1 MYKIVIFSILSLI
14 TTLLTAQTG
23 TIKHHASGYVNTEE
37 SVEQTTLE
45 LDWLSPSE
53 SEVSKGLVTYTDAI
67 TLKWEARSSQ
77 TFDNIT
83 FEPYVDDRY
92 YRPKQGK
99 MDEVP
104 LKTVSGYGNSGNYR
118 QSYEQKI
125 RLTQYGVY
133 KIDAVLK
140 RNGTIVKRSSVLSVT
155 YKPTPVEPIRLYVL
169 AVGPHFTN
177 LAFTQKDAQDFSKLF
192 KNQENRLYKSVEVQT
207 LVGDNVTSNL
217 VLNQLDIIKKKY
229 LNRELTDKDLVILFF
244 SGHGDYND
252 NNSEKKRKFY
262 INLSLYNPERP
273 EKTGLNWVEIKSA
286 LNEVNCK
293 KMLFIDACK
302 SGTLDPFDLRAKD
315 ADPETLA
322 RAQSEQFGASPG
334 WAIFTSSNAEKSWE
348 HLTWENGAFTEAI
361 QEGLAGGKADADG
374 NKIITI
380 IELND
385 YLAKRVPALIREVAK
400 RETGMQL
407 QYPQLKNPNLDQNM
421 GIYEVR

>member
-1 MYKIVIFSILSLI
+1 MYKIFILLHLALI
-14 TTLLTAQTG
+14 PTVLTAQTV
-23 TIKHHASGYVNTEE
+23 KQRFSAHVNTDEE
-37 SVEQTTLE
+37 VTVTLE
-45 LDWLSPSE
+45 LDWLTPPE
-53 SEVSKGLVTYTDAI
+53 SEVSKGLITYTNVV
-67 TLKWEARSSQ
+67 TFKWEARSTQ
-77 TFDNIT
+77 PLTDIT
-83 FEPYVDDRY
+83 FEPYVNDKY

-99 MDEVP
+99 IDEAP
-104 LKTVSGYGNSGNYR
+104 LKIVSNYGSGGNYR

-125 RLTQYGVY
+125 TFSQYGVY

-177 LAFTQKDAQDFSKLF
+177 LAFTQKDAQDFSQLF

-207 LVGDNVTSNL
+207 LVGDNVTSSV
-217 VLNQLDIIKKKY
+217 VLNQLDIIKRKY
-229 LNRELTDKDLVILFF
+229 LNKELNDRDIVMLFF
-244 SGHGDYND
+244 SGHGDFND
-252 NNSEKKRKFY
+252 NNTERKNKFY
-262 INLSLYNPERP
+262 INLSKYNFEHPEQ
-273 EKTGLNWVEIKSA
+273 TGLNWVEIRST
-286 LNEVNCK
+286 LNQVNCK
-293 KMLFIDACK
+293 KILFIDACK
-302 SGTLDPFDLRAKD
+302 SGTLDPFDLRGKD

-322 RAQSEQFGASPG
+322 RAQTAQFEASPG

-348 HLTWENGAFTEAI
+348 HQNWENGAFTEAI

-380 IELND
+380 IELNH
-385 YLAKRVPALIREVAK
+385 YLAKRVPALIREVANT
-400 RETGMQL
+400 EAGMQL